1 MVTGYA
7 GLTGLVVLIA
17 VAAMSGCAPV
27 SKSEC
32 QTGDWY
38 DIGVRDGARGY
49 GEERFLGNA
58 QACAKHG
65 LTADRERWL
74 DGRMQGLQRYCTP
87 HNAFEVGARNESYGG
102 VCRQFDEGGFMRAYS
117 LGRDLAEAR
126 ATRSRWDGEISGIRD
141 KLDRDDRRRKDDK
154 SDDGDKTKDEE
165 RLTSAERTELG
176 IRLGIALV
184 KRADAQRRCEEL
196 EERGRE
202 FSAP

>member
-1 MVTGYA
+1 MTAIRLYA
-7 GLTGLVVLIA
+7 LLGLAL
-17 VAAMSGCAPV
+17 AAMCGCAPV

-32 QTGDWY
+32 ETGDWY
-38 DIGVRDGARGY
+38 DIGVRDGTRGY
-49 GEERFLGNA
+49 GEERFLQNA

-102 VCRQFDEGGFMRAYS
+102 VCRQFDEDGFLRGYR
-117 LGRDLAEAR
+117 LGRDLGEAR
-126 ATRSRWDGEISGIRD
+126 STRARWDSEISDIRD
-141 KLDRDDRRRKDDK
+141 KLDRDDRLRKDDK
-154 SDDGDKTKDEE
+154 GGSDEDRKKDAD
-165 RLTSAERTELG
+165 RLSSAERTELG

-196 EERGRE
+196 EARGRE
-202 FSAP
+202 F

>member
-1 MVTGYA
+1 MKTIHVGA
-7 GLTGLVVLIA
+7 LLAIA
-17 VAAMSGCAPV
+17 LAATSGCAPV

-49 GEERFLGNA
+49 GEERFLENA

-65 LTADRERWL
+65 ITADRERWL

-102 VCRQFDEGGFMRAYS
+102 VCRQFNEDGFMRAYS
-117 LGRDLAEAR
+117 AGRDLAEAR
-126 ATRSRWDGEISGIRD
+126 ATRSRWDSEISDIRD
-141 KLDRDDRRRKDDK
+141 KLDRDDRRRKEDKNDDN
-154 SDDGDKTKDEE
+154 SDKKKDDD
-165 RLTSAERTELG
+165 RLTSTERTELG

-202 FSAP
+202 FSGP